1 MSNEAQYTGHDSFW
15 QNKEVI
21 VESVSKKHALIRDPK
36 SNDSEWVAKKSINLK
51 SNTTKNHEQNYPHKN
66 TQT

>member
-36 SNDSEWVAKKSINLK
+36 TNDTEWVAKKSINLK
-51 SNTTKNHEQNYPHKN
+51 K
-66 TQT
+66 